1 MNKGTEQETHRFTI
15 NMTGKENQ
23 EMQGFVTAEDGEKKS
38 FYSVLEFLRILED
51 SMDGADGK

>member
-1 MNKGTEQETHRFTI
+1 MNNETDQETYRFTI

-23 EMQGFVTAEDGEKKS
+23 EMQGFVTAEDGVKKP
-38 FYSVLEFLRILED
+38 FYSVLDFLRILEN